1 ISHIL
6 ATFVAKM
13 NEYQAPGQKVPTH
26 HHPEGVFT
34 QSRVLPLLADLA
46 WKHRD
51 GTTVKAQGIAWL
63 SHTTID
69 ARDKLFAETGVCWT
83 PMHDLFGWDPVK
95 HTVLGF
101 MHNSLRGHGDEHL
114 RNFWGIGRKSYLKQ
128 QLKEEEKEEKF
139 SESDATE
146 ASEELG
152 ALIEE

>member
-1 ISHIL
+1 KIAGFLSHS
-6 ATFVAKM
+6 ATF
-13 NEYQAPGQKVPTH
+13 
-26 HHPEGVFT
+26 FC
-34 QSRVLPLLADLA
+34 SSCLLKQQDIEHLDHSA

-114 RNFWGIGRKSYLKQ
+114 RNFWGI
-128 QLKEEEKEEKF
+128 
-139 SESDATE
+139 
-146 ASEELG
+146 
-152 ALIEE
+152 